1 MILMKNNYLYINLF
15 QENKSFGCTKKKYL
29 TVLEIKWNKNSYRP
43 IEVEKNLHYKHV
55 RKRVR
60 CRLKVD

>member
-1 MILMKNNYLYINLF
+1 MVWLHKEKLSHRIKKEWNIN
-15 QENKSFGCTKKKYL
+15 
-29 TVLEIKWNKNSYRP
+29 IYRP